1 MRLTGEQKSELMDRL
16 WEMTLQAYTGVEV
29 PPRGV
34 FETAVMMG
42 DVFVWG
48 SFKIYG
54 FAIVSTV
61 SEPFLWSIVVGPR
74 YRKQGIGGVLL
85 VEIAQFYRSLG
96 KKSIRLTCKVDNPSQ
111 RLYFTMGYRVTALLI
126 NYYRP
131 EGDGLEMRKI
141 L

>member
-48 SFKIYG
+48 SCKIGG

-61 SEPFLWSIVVGPR
+61 SEPFLWSIVVDPTC
-74 YRKQGIGGVLL
+74 RKQGIGGILL
-85 VEIAQFYRSLG
+85 ATIAQFYRRLG
-96 KKSIRLTCKVDNPSQ
+96 KQSIRLTCKIDNPAQ
-111 RLYFTMGYRVTALLI
+111 RL
-126 NYYRP
+126 
-131 EGDGLEMRKI
+131 
-141 L
+141 